1 MSELEQSYMDRLRE
15 GAEKFLAYLGIEA
28 GDQVILMPSWESMKS
43 DMETIDVLRD
53 VGGKIG
59 ADITTIPID
68 ALGMRGDPNPV
79 IVEALYRCDCF
90 IGIGDKTPNPITG
103 HAWSALTA
111 RWDFGAKQV
120 DLRGGK
126 GILASEASLYPAEIT
141 IAIAREVR
149 KNFMKDGVLRFTDS
163 NGSDVI
169 SPFKASDVFFGGSF
183 DADTFGNGQR
193 CDWPLGQI
201 MIHSED
207 TLAGTAMVEAIRRIP
222 NVISPAV
229 RFDIKGGHVEPEIRE
244 ETAAIR
250 KMFAD
255 PQNSNICT
263 KLFLGLNPRGS
274 IEEGIVKSNFGNM
287 VQKAGVVCFMI
298 GDKAGFMATKEGTGG
313 YLLAPT
319 IRVGDDIVSEN
330 GRLRALD
337 SAVVRD
343 VAARFGDPDEL
354 LSSHRF

>member
-1 MSELEQSYMDRLRE
+1 LSDNSQSHADKMRE
-15 GAEKFLAYLGIEA
+15 GASKFLSYLGIES
-28 GDQVILMPSWESMKS
+28 GHQVILMPSWESLKS
-43 DMETIDVLRD
+43 DMETVDVLREA
-53 VGGKIG
+53 GAGIG
-59 ADITTIPID
+59 AQITVIPID

-79 IVEALYRCDCF
+79 IVEALYRSDCF
-90 IGIGDKTPNPITG
+90 IGVGDKTPNPITG

-126 GILASEASLYPAEIT
+126 GILASDASLFPADIT

-149 KNFMKDGVLRFTDS
+149 KSFLKDGTLRFTDK
-163 NGSDVI
+163 NGSDVL
-169 SPFKASDVFFGGSF
+169 SPFKATDVFFGGSF

-201 MIHSED
+201 MIHAEKDLS
-207 TLAGTAMVEAIRRIP
+207 GTAMVEAIRRVP
-222 NVISPAV
+222 SVISPPV
-229 RFDIKGGHVEPEIRE
+229 RFDMEQAHVTPEIRD
-244 ETAAIR
+244 ETAPIR
-250 KMFAD
+250 EMFAD

-263 KLFLGLNPRGS
+263 KLFLGLNPKGS
-274 IEEGIVKSNFGNM
+274 VEEGIVKSNFGNM

-298 GDKAGFMATKEGTGG
+298 GDKAGFMATKDGTGG

-319 IRVGDDIVSEN
+319 IRVGDEIVAEN

-337 SAVVRD
+337 SSAVRE
-343 VAARFGDPDEL
+343 VAARFGDPDAL
-354 LSSHRF
+354 LASDRF